1 MKVAVEVASVIS
13 RQCRGFQAERF
24 EEAVQLGRAVDG
36 CATVIAAGD
45 AQIVAKDLT
54 KRCIPSTSRGASGKI
69 V

>member
-1 MKVAVEVASVIS
+1 MKLAVEVASVIS

-24 EEAVQLGRAVDG
+24 EEAVQLGKAVDG

-45 AQIVAKDLT
+45 VQIMAKDLT
-54 KRCIPSTSRGASGKI
+54 KRYIFSTSHGISEKI

>member
-1 MKVAVEVASVIS
+1 MKVAIEVASVIP
-13 RQCRGFQAERF
+13 RQCRGFQAARF
-24 EEAVQLGRAVDG
+24 AEAVQLGKAVDR

-54 KRCIPSTSRGASGKI
+54 KRYIFSTSHAVSEKI